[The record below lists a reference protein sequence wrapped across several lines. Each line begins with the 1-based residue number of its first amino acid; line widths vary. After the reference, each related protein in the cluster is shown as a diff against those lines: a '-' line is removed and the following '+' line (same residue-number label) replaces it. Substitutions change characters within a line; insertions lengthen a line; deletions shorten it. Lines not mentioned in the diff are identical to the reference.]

1 MACSSGH
8 IGNECTVDRVP
19 PPRFSAGLL
28 DFAARAL
35 CLDPVSAL
43 HSTKMKALEHEL
55 ASVKEDRKRL
65 QEIETKHLTIVNEVR
80 R

>member
-1 MACSSGH
+1 MYRGSGTAAE
-8 IGNECTVDRVP
+8 IFRWTV
-19 PPRFSAGLL
+19 L